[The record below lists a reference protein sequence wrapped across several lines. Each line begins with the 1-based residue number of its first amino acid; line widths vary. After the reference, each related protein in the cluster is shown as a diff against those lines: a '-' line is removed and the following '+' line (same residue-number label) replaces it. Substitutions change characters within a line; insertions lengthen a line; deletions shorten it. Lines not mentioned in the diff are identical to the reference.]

1 MTCIFL
7 SYQQARPNNI
17 AIVHSFIRRN
27 TPKKVDPEVSD
38 QKEYLITVNKNIT
51 EIEHLN
57 SFSASGGENLNK
69 NFPKIQMPGGLPG
82 GDVEASIWLVHND
95 FVDEEDEARLYVYL
109 QVYLLLHSDVTSL
122 QLWNH
127 I

>member
-69 NFPKIQMPGGLPG
+69 NFPKIQMPGGLPARG
-82 GDVEASIWLVHND
+82 GMLKLRFDWYIKLKETWK
-95 FVDEEDEARLYVYL
+95 
-109 QVYLLLHSDVTSL
+109 
-122 QLWNH
+122 
-127 I
+127 

>member
-38 QKEYLITVNKNIT
+38 QKEYLITVNKSIT
-51 EIEHLN
+51 EIELNVVYIVVNHTHLVCCY
-57 SFSASGGENLNK
+57 GILHCILK
-69 NFPKIQMPGGLPG
+69 LHIR
-82 GDVEASIWLVHND
+82 
-95 FVDEEDEARLYVYL
+95 RL
-109 QVYLLLHSDVTSL
+109 
-122 QLWNH
+122 
-127 I
+127 